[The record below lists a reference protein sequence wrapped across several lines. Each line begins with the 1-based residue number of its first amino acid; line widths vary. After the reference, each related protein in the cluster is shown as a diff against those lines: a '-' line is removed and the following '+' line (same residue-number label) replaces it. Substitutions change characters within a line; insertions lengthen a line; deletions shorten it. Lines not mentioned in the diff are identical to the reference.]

1 MKVIYISSASLPNS
15 FANSYQTVKTC
26 EALKRAGVDIELWA
40 ESKGDE
46 RAILR
51 SYGLESS
58 DLFNFLRIGK
68 KRINHVFYSI
78 AVLRKL
84 RSQDKK
90 TFVLYSRET
99 GMWIVLL
106 FAKYIWNVPFVFEVH
121 RKESIKWHDALRRK
135 LLLKKADGLVVI
147 SKALF
152 ESFKN
157 DKKNIGL
164 AFCGVEPK
172 RFQNIILKTDSLLK
186 YKLPEDKI
194 YLGYAGGFEEY
205 QGLKTLAKAFNI
217 LYKNNSRLG
226 LFIAGGKTGEIESIK
241 AYFTKEALG
250 GVYFLGMLPFADVP
264 GALAAADILVM
275 PFENID
281 QGGSPVKMFE
291 YLFMSRPIVSS
302 RTPMIEEVLR
312 DNENALLFSAGNF
325 EELAEKISL
334 LLSDLELIKRL
345 ASQSFIERNLYTFD
359 NRAKTIKVVIEQAV
373 R

>member
-58 DLFNFLRIGK
+58 DLFNFLRNGK
-68 KRINHVFYSI
+68 KRLNHVFYSI

-172 RFQNIILKTDSLLK
+172 RFQNIISKTDSLLK
-186 YKLPEDKI
+186 YKLLEDKI

-205 QGLKTLAKAFNI
+205 QGLKTLVKAFNI

>member
-58 DLFNFLRIGK
+58 DLFNFLRNGK
-68 KRINHVFYSI
+68 KRLNHVFYSI

-121 RKESIKWHDALRRK
+121 RKES
-135 LLLKKADGLVVI
+135 
-147 SKALF
+147 
-152 ESFKN
+152 FKN

-172 RFQNIILKTDSLLK
+172 RFQNIISKTDSLLK
-186 YKLPEDKI
+186 YKLLEDKI

-205 QGLKTLAKAFNI
+205 QGLKTLVKAFNI